1 MPRKSIASY
10 FAVAGIT
17 AAVTAGFA
25 QFGWPEV
32 PSAQAQPATRPALVA
47 PLASPLPA
55 ASRPLPDIATLVE
68 QYGPAVVNI
77 KVSSAAKAA
86 SNDIPDELKNS
97 PFGEFFRRYGVPGGE
112 TPNRPSRGE
121 GSGFIVSQ
129 DGVVLTNAHVV
140 ADASKVT
147 VRLTDGREF
156 QAKVI
161 GSDKKTDIAV
171 LRIDAKNLPTVRIGN
186 PANTRVG
193 EWVVAIGSPYGFENT
208 VTAGIVSAKSR
219 SLPDGTYVPF
229 IQTDAAVNPGN
240 SGGPLFNL
248 AGEVIGVNSQIYSRT
263 GGYQGL
269 AFAIPIDVAMRI
281 ENQLVAHGKVSRAK
295 LGVGIQDIDQAL
307 ADSFGLPS
315 RNGAMIGSVEKD
327 GPAFKAGLKEGDVV
341 LKFNGRPV
349 GRSAD
354 LPLMVG
360 EAAPG
365 STAEIEVWRN
375 GKTERFTTKLVELTE
390 KVAAAPGKAE
400 PAKLADA
407 GKLGL
412 SVRPMTA
419 AEKKEAEVSGGLVVE
434 NANGPAARAGLK
446 AGDVILGV
454 NGRPVNSA
462 DELKS
467 FAEKSKN
474 VAVLVQREG
483 GRRYIA
489 IPLG

>member
-1 MPRKSIASY
+1 MPRKTIGSY
-10 FAVAGIT
+10 VAVAGVA
-17 AAVTAGFA
+17 AAVAAGFS

-32 PSAQAQPATRPALVA
+32 PAAHAQVAQRPALTA
-47 PLASPLPA
+47 PLAV
-55 ASRPLPDIATLVE
+55 ASRALPDIATLVE
-68 QYGPAVVNI
+68 QNGPAVVNI
-77 KVSSAAKAA
+77 KVRSEAKAA
-86 SNDIPDELKNS
+86 SNDLPDELKNS
-97 PFGEFFRRYGVPGGE
+97 PFGEFFKRYGVPGGQE
-112 TPNRPSRGE
+112 MPNRPSRGE
-121 GSGFIVSQ
+121 GSGFIVSA

-140 ADASKVT
+140 DGASKVT

-156 QAKVI
+156 VAKVV
-161 GSDKKTDIAV
+161 GTDKKTDIAV
-171 LRIDAKNLPTVRIGN
+171 LRVDAKNLPTVRIGN

-248 AGEVIGVNSQIYSRT
+248 AGEVIGINSQIYSRT

-281 ENQLVAHGKVSRAK
+281 ENQLVAHGRVSRGK

-307 ADSFGLPS
+307 AESFGLPN
-315 RNGAMIGSVEKD
+315 RNGAMIASVEKD

-341 LKFNGRPV
+341 LKFNGRPI

-354 LPLMVG
+354 LPLAVG

-375 GKTERFTTKLVELTE
+375 GKNERFTPKLGELTD
-390 KVAAAPGKAE
+390 KVAAATRTRVDPSKA
-400 PAKLADA
+400 ADS
-407 GKLGL
+407 GRLGL
-412 SVRPMTA
+412 SVRPLTA
-419 AEKKEAEVSGGLVVE
+419 DEKRQADVTSGLVVE
-434 NANGPAARAGLK
+434 NANGPAARAGLQ
-446 AGDVILGV
+446 AGDVIIAL
-454 NGRPVNSA
+454 NGKPVNTVE
-462 DELKS
+462 ELKS
-467 FAEKSKN
+467 LSDKSKN

>member
-1 MPRKSIASY
+1 M
-10 FAVAGIT
+10 
-17 AAVTAGFA
+17 
-25 QFGWPEV
+25 
-32 PSAQAQPATRPALVA
+32 
-47 PLASPLPA
+47 
-55 ASRPLPDIATLVE
+55 
-68 QYGPAVVNI
+68 VNI
-77 KVSSAAKAA
+77 KVSSAAKPV
-86 SNDIPDELKNS
+86 SNDLPDELKNS

-156 QAKVI
+156 EAKVI

-186 PANTRVG
+186 PSTTRVG

-269 AFAIPIDVAMRI
+269 SFAIPIDVAMRI

-295 LGVGIQDIDQAL
+295 LGVGIQDVDQAL

-315 RNGAMIGSVEKD
+315 RNGAMIASVEKD
-327 GPAFKAGLKEGDVV
+327 GPAAKAGLKEGDVV

-354 LPLMVG
+354 LPLIVG

-375 GKTERFTTKLVELTE
+375 GKTERFTTRLVELTE
-390 KVAAAPGKAE
+390 KVAASGKAE
-400 PAKLADA
+400 PTKSADA

-412 SVRPMTA
+412 SVRPLTA
-419 AEKKEAEVSGGLVVE
+419 AEKREAEVSGGLVVE
-434 NANGPAARAGLK
+434 NANGPAARAGLQ
-446 AGDVILGV
+446 AGDVILAL

-462 DELKS
+462 EELKS
-467 FAEKSKN
+467 LAEKSKN
-474 VAVLVQREG
+474 VALLVQREG